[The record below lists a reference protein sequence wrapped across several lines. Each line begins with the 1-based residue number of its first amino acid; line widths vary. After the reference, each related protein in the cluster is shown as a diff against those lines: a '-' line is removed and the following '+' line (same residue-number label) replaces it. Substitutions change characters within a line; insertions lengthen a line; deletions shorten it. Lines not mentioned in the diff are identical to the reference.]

1 MKKTSGILLIL
12 ITIFVSGCVDKTAES
27 AKYVREGNLY
37 LYGSNPDEAYSLYQ
51 KALELNPENPEAWYG
66 TGTVWMNRRQYQKAI
81 ENFTKAIDLKP
92 NYTDAFYNRGQAW
105 FYKNENYK
113 ACEDWQKA
121 YDLGK
126 PNMGDKLKKCR

>member
-1 MKKTSGILLIL
+1 MKKSIGLLLIL
-12 ITIFVSGCVDKTAES
+12 FAIFASGCVDKTAES
-27 AKYVREGNLY
+27 AKYVREGDIY
-37 LYGSNPDEAYSLYQ
+37 LYGSNLEEASSMYQ

-66 TGTVWMNRRQYQKAI
+66 AGVVWMNKRQYHKAI

-92 NYTDAFYNRGQAW
+92 SYTDAFYNRGQAW
-105 FYKNENYK
+105 FYKNEIYK

-126 PNMGDKLKKCR
+126 PNMGDKLKKCL